1 MKSARPSELQQV
13 RDALREEV
21 LMWLGLWGREPVSLE
36 MYNTTPHDSNF
47 TTLQRW
53 GFLDE
58 IDVYLDL
65 TLTLNDKAI
74 AFLDDPSVIKKL
86 S

>member
-1 MKSARPSELQQV
+1 MKSARPSELQEV
-13 RDALREEV
+13 RDALKEEV
-21 LMWLGLWGREPVSLE
+21 LAWMGLWGREPVTLE
-36 MYNTTPHDSNF
+36 MYQNEVHDRYF
-47 TTLQRW
+47 IYLQTY
-53 GFLDE
+53 GFLDD